1 MLMQH
6 ISCGFL
12 EQACQLKTET
22 ITYEEKEQ
30 QLVNDCVKE
39 LSMSFYYFKILFE
52 VVWFKK
58 RKKKNKTTASDQSV
72 IYSCSTYCR
81 YISGCGK
88 KISADLLQP
97 EFSAVR

>member
-58 RKKKNKTTASDQSV
+58 RKKKPKQLHQISQSFIPAALIVV
-72 IYSCSTYCR
+72 I
-81 YISGCGK
+81 
-88 KISADLLQP
+88 
-97 EFSAVR
+97 